1 MIVAPHTSYYDFV
14 IGRLTFWA
22 SRVKIRVL
30 IKAEVFVFPFGM
42 FLKHFGGVPVTRGKK
57 NNMVEQIS
65 DLFGKSEHMIVVI
78 TPEGTRRLTR
88 QWKKGFYLIALE
100 AKVPIAL
107 AFIDYGNKTGGV
119 GPVIT
124 PTGDYKKDMEFIM
137 NFYKDKTARHPDRFN
152 LSPL

>member
-1 MIVAPHTSYYDFV
+1 
-14 IGRLTFWA
+14 
-22 SRVKIRVL
+22 
-30 IKAEVFVFPFGM
+30 
-42 FLKHFGGVPVTRGKK
+42 
-57 NNMVEQIS
+57 MVEQIS